1 MKFGYARVSTLGQD
15 LQEQV
20 AILMEQGV
28 KENHIYAEK
37 YTGSTKERPRL
48 KEMMGILRDEDEL
61 VVAKLDRLGR
71 DSKDLM
77 EIVDELT
84 KKGVKVHFL
93 DIGTVDNS
101 ATGRLLFQVMT
112 AFAEFERRRIIER
125 MQGGR
130 AYKRATDPTYKEGRK
145 KKRYGEHEFAIY
157 EYRKSHS
164 IRDTAKAFATSEST
178 VKRICRVLREREEN
192 KAEKEKKED

>member
-1 MKFGYARVSTLGQD
+1 MRFGYARVSTLGQD

-20 AILMEQGV
+20 ELLKQQDV

-37 YTGSTKERPRL
+37 YTGSTKERPKL
-48 KEMMGILRDEDEL
+48 QEMMGILRDEDEL
-61 VVAKLDRLGR
+61 IVTKLDRLGR

-112 AFAEFERRRIIER
+112 AFAEFERKRIVER

-130 AYKRATDPTYKEGRK
+130 AYKRANDPNYKEGRK

-157 EYRKSHS
+157 EYRKNHS
-164 IRDTAKAFATSEST
+164 IRDTARAFATSEST
-178 VKRICRVLREREEN
+178 VKRVCRVLREREE
-192 KAEKEKKED
+192 KETEK